1 MKLYQVLLWVFMN
14 INSNLDLDND
24 IKYVKTVINQYSSA
38 YKDIE
43 QNVAA
48 INKKFIARLY
58 FVVFQFRNIFDK
70 SLWL

>member
-1 MKLYQVLLWVFMN
+1 MN

-58 FVVFQFRNIFDK
+58 FIVFQFRNIFDK

>member
-1 MKLYQVLLWVFMN
+1 MN